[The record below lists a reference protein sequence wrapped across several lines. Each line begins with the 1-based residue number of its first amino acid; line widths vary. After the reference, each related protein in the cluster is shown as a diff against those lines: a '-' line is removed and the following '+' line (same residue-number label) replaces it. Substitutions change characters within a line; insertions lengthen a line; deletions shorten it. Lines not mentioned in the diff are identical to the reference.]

1 MLPRQK
7 MWRIYY
13 FVNLQK
19 IPGMYSG
26 MYFWRIS
33 MGIVGEEEKVISGE
47 KNTIEFCE
55 S

>member
-1 MLPRQK
+1 MVNRRLRERIYTKLAKTDSMLPRQK

-26 MYFWRIS
+26 MYF
-33 MGIVGEEEKVISGE
+33 
-47 KNTIEFCE
+47 
-55 S
+55 

>member
-13 FVNLQK
+13 FINLQK
-19 IPGMYSG
+19 IPGMY
-26 MYFWRIS
+26 FWRIS
-33 MGIVGEEEKVISGE
+33 VGIGGEEEKVISGE